1 MKLRYKTAAIVLLAA
16 VLLFDPFSLSTGF
29 RDNGP
34 YAVASGKLSGK
45 TFLTIA
51 SYDDY
56 FDNGFNDWVRN
67 QFRENFID
75 ENYDAVLDQAS
86 LGNESFSNYLHKLNV
101 QYLVVPVSTANR
113 GQVFHRFSIR
123 GSIALSLENP
133 YFQFELSTGG
143 EYPIAIFKVLDGQ
156 TLTNSVS
163 TTFSYQLNW
172 SGIRSEFAS
181 PIQKITNDKFARRV
195 SVLRYYEDG
204 ESVTYSLEFENPE
217 FIFETFGED
226 SGQYESSI
234 ALFAAYGPTAPPQVV
249 KAKTTQSETVVTL
262 QAGELKTVKVR
273 LKSGDSLKLE
283 RYLTCT
289 SPIVFDPANG
299 GDPRKLCFGVADL
312 SVRRIAG

>member
-1 MKLRYKTAAIVLLAA
+1 
-16 VLLFDPFSLSTGF
+16 
-29 RDNGP
+29 
-34 YAVASGKLSGK
+34 
-45 TFLTIA
+45 
-51 SYDDY
+51 
-56 FDNGFNDWVRN
+56 
-67 QFRENFID
+67 
-75 ENYDAVLDQAS
+75 
-86 LGNESFSNYLHKLNV
+86 
-101 QYLVVPVSTANR
+101 
-113 GQVFHRFSIR
+113 
-123 GSIALSLENP
+123 
-133 YFQFELSTGG
+133 
-143 EYPIAIFKVLDGQ
+143 
-156 TLTNSVS
+156 
-163 TTFSYQLNW
+163 
-172 SGIRSEFAS
+172 
-181 PIQKITNDKFARRV
+181 
-195 SVLRYYEDG
+195 VLRYYEDG

-226 SGQYESSI
+226 SGQYEISI